1 MRRILYAGL
10 ILIIIAACQSDQ
22 KYDKSL
28 IPETTTLDVS
38 KQIDMKAYLN
48 LTEEQKE
55 KWDTIDISY
64 AEKHIINLETENTEK
79 KTENYKQINA
89 EYESELY
96 ALLDKEQKKRFLDY
110 KAYEKIR
117 RKEKSFKKMNRQQ
130 QRDTE

>member
-96 ALLDKEQKKRFLDY
+96 AILDKEQKKRFLDY